1 MSIFVLIAFYAYL
14 KYYSYLIRR
23 YCTCLIPQEVSLLQ
37 ILLKVAI
44 YFIYFHFNF
53 VLIRLDSAL
62 NGICEPYSLFDHQV

>member
-44 YFIYFHFNF
+44 YFIYFHFHF